1 MLKIEFN
8 ILNLYIF
15 ISERMILFMEEKFNI
30 TKKAGIYGILGNIF
44 LLIIK
49 AAIGFISKSQS
60 MIADSVN
67 SAGDIFASL
76 MTFIGN
82 KIASAPKDDTHNLGH
97 GKAEYIFSMFISIS
111 MIVVSAKLLYDSVIT
126 LILGSELKFSWFL
139 VIVCIITILT
149 KLCLFLYTKMAYKK
163 YNNILLE
170 ANMKDHRNDCI
181 ITSFTLISILLTL
194 AGIYWFDSI
203 VGIGISIWICYTGTT
218 IFIESYNV
226 LMDISIDNKTKEII
240 LDIAN
245 GYKEIKSI
253 DNLISTPVGDK
264 YLIFLTIKLDG
275 NMSTFDSHELADNLE
290 RNITGLDNVYKTVVH
305 VDPI

>member
-1 MLKIEFN
+1 
-8 ILNLYIF
+8 
-15 ISERMILFMEEKFNI
+15 MEEKFRI

-49 AAIGFISKSQS
+49 AAIGFISKSQA

-82 KIASAPKDDTHNLGH
+82 KIASVPQDDTHNLGH

-111 MIVVSAKLLYDSVIT
+111 MIIVSAKLLYDSIIT

-139 VIVCIITILT
+139 VIVCFITIIT
-149 KLCLFLYTKMAYKK
+149 KLCLFLYTKIAYQR

-170 ANMKDHRNDCI
+170 ANMKDHKNDCI

-194 AGIYWFDSI
+194 AGIYWFDSV
-203 VGIGISIWICYTGTT
+203 VGIGISLWICYTGAT
-218 IFIESYNV
+218 IFIESYNI
-226 LMDISIDNKTKEII
+226 LMDISIDNKTKDII

-253 DNLISTPVGDK
+253 DTLISTPVGDK

-275 NMSTFDSHELADNLE
+275 NMSTFASHELADNIE
-290 RNITGLDNVYKTVVH
+290 KNITGLDKVYKTVVH